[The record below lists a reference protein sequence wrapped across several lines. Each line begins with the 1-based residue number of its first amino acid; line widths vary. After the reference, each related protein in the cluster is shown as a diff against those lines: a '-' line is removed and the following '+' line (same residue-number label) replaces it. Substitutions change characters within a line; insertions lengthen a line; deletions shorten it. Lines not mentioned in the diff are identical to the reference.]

1 LQKITKSTDIDWYR
15 QRLTGALVISITTM
29 VILFVRLFYLQAI
42 QGEEFRDLSKTNRI
56 RLQTSEARRGIIFDY
71 SGKVLVDNQPSF
83 NLYITP
89 KDANPVNQ
97 TLEKLS
103 HYIDLSEKIVSS
115 ALKENEADALLGLTS
130 DDLDCYDGLSEKYF
144 RSVLDKNRTG
154 APYKKVL
161 LRQSIGRNLLAVI
174 EAHRYDLPGANIE
187 IKTRRQYFNSQGG
200 AHLIGYLGEIN
211 ADDLK
216 EKEKNYRRGD
226 LIGKFGVEKKMD
238 SYLRAGH
245 IQTLVEVNAIGQ
257 VIRKIENKFDD
268 KSVGDNITLTIDEAL
283 QKKAESLL
291 SGKSGS
297 VVALEPDSGR
307 VLALVSE
314 PAFDQNAFVG
324 GVPHK
329 YWRELMSDPARPMQ
343 NKAIQGLYP
352 PASTYKIVTAIAG
365 LQEGVIDHHSSFFC
379 PGYFNYGGRPF
390 RCWKKGG
397 HGTLNVVQAI
407 EQSCDVFFYQV
418 GLRLGVG
425 RIAKYA
431 KSGGLGARTGIDL
444 DHESPGLIPTAQW
457 KKKKTGVKWQRG
469 ETLSIAIGQGYNLT
483 TPLQM
488 AVFMATVANG
498 GTRYKP
504 LIISE
509 IRNTEGQIV
518 KKFEKKVA
526 GHLPVSTE
534 NLAIVR
540 QGLWDVVNG
549 SKGTARAYKIKGI
562 EMVGKTGTAQV
573 FSRKKGDDYSDDLPD
588 HLKAHAWFVAY
599 APAEN
604 PKIAVAVM
612 VEHGEHGSSAAAPI
626 ASELIKAYL
635 TEPESYKF

>member
-1 LQKITKSTDIDWYR
+1 LQTITKSTEVDWYK
-15 QRLTGALVISITTM
+15 QRLTGALVISIAAM
-29 VILFVRLFYLQAI
+29 VVLFVRLFYLQAI
-42 QGEEFRDLSKTNRI
+42 QGEEFRRLSKTNRI
-56 RLQTSEARRGIIFDY
+56 RFQTTEAPRGIIFDR
-71 SGKVLVDNQPSF
+71 SGIVLADNQPSF
-83 NLYITP
+83 NLHITP
-89 KDANPVNQ
+89 KDAEPVDL
-97 TLEKLS
+97 TLKKLS
-103 HYIDLSEKIVSS
+103 HYIELSEKMVRS
-115 ALKENEADALLGLTS
+115 ALKENNTDALFDLTS
-130 DDLDCYDGLSEKYF
+130 DDLDFYDVFSYKYL
-144 RSVLDKNRTG
+144 RSALNKNRTA

-161 LRQSIGRNLLAVI
+161 LRRNIGRNILAVM

-187 IKTRRQYFNSQGG
+187 PKSRRKYSNSQGA

-211 ADDLK
+211 PDDLK
-216 EKEKNYRRGD
+216 NKKDQNYKRGD

-238 SYLRAGH
+238 AYLRAGH

-257 VIRKIENKFDD
+257 VIRKIEDKLDN
-268 KSVGDNITLTIDEAL
+268 KSVGDNIILTIDQAL
-283 QKKAESLL
+283 QKRAESLL
-291 SGKSGS
+291 NDKSGS

-307 VLALVSE
+307 VLVLVSA
-314 PAFDQNAFVG
+314 PAFDQNAFIG
-324 GVPHK
+324 GVSHK
-329 YWRELMSDPARPMQ
+329 YWRKLMSDPARPMQ

-365 LQEGVIDHHSSFFC
+365 LQEGVINRHSTFFC

-418 GLRLGVG
+418 GLKLGVD

-431 KSGGLGARTGIDL
+431 KAGGLGARTGIDL
-444 DHESPGLIPTAQW
+444 DHESSGLIPTAAW
-457 KKKKTGVKWQRG
+457 KKKVTGDKWHRG
-469 ETLSIAIGQGYNLT
+469 ETLSIAIGQGYNQT

-504 LIISE
+504 LIVSE
-509 IRNTEGQIV
+509 IRTAEGKIV
-518 KKFEKKVA
+518 KKFEKIVVD
-526 GHLPVSTE
+526 HLPGSAE

-549 SKGTARAYKIKGI
+549 SRGTARRYKIKGI

-573 FSRKKGDDYSDDLPD
+573 FSRQKGSDYSDDLPD

-599 APAEN
+599 APMEN

-635 TEPESYKF
+635 QESF

>member
-1 LQKITKSTDIDWYR
+1 
-15 QRLTGALVISITTM
+15 VISITAM
-29 VILFVRLFYLQAI
+29 VILFVRLFYIQAI
-42 QGEEFRDLSKTNRI
+42 QGEEFRRLSKTNRI
-56 RLQTSEARRGIIFDY
+56 RLQMSEAPRGIIFDRG
-71 SGKVLVDNQPSF
+71 GKVLVDNQPSF

-97 TLEKLS
+97 TLKKLS
-103 HYIDLSEKIVSS
+103 HYIDLSEKIVRS
-115 ALKENEADALLGLTS
+115 ALKENETDALYGLTY
-130 DDLDCYDGLSEKYF
+130 DDLDCYAGLSGKYF
-144 RSVLDKNRTG
+144 RSVLDKKKTG

-187 IKTRRQYFNSQGG
+187 IKTRRQYFNSQGA
-200 AHLIGYLGEIN
+200 AHLVGYLGEIN
-211 ADDLK
+211 PDDLK
-216 EKEKNYRRGD
+216 KKEKNYKRGD

-257 VIRKIENKFDD
+257 IIREIENKPDN
-268 KSVGDNITLTIDEAL
+268 KSVGDNITLTIDETL

-291 SGKSGS
+291 SNKSGS

-307 VLALVSE
+307 VLALVNA

-324 GVPHK
+324 GVPYK
-329 YWRELMSDPARPMQ
+329 YWRKLMSDPARPMQ

-365 LQEGVIDHHSSFFC
+365 LQEGVINRHSTFFC
-379 PGYFNYGGRPF
+379 PGYFNYGGRTF

-397 HGTLNVVQAI
+397 HGTLNVMQAI
-407 EQSCDVFFYQV
+407 EQSCDVFFYHV
-418 GLRLGVG
+418 GLRLGVD

-509 IRNTEGQIV
+509 IRSAEDQIV
-518 KKFEKKVA
+518 KKFEKEVA
-526 GHLPVSTE
+526 GRLPVSTE
-534 NLAIVR
+534 NIAIVR

-549 SKGTARAYKIKGI
+549 ERGTARAYKIKGI

-573 FSRKKGDDYSDDLPD
+573 FSRQKGSDYSDDLPD

-599 APAEN
+599 APAEK

-635 TEPESYKF
+635 TEVDSYKF